1 MEKRNV
7 PKLRFKRF
15 ECEWKEY
22 KLGDFLDFYTTNSLS
37 RDCLNNDNGKVKNI
51 HYGDIHMKFPTV
63 LDIQKNQ
70 IPFIND
76 DIDISKI
83 KEESFCKNSDLIF
96 ADASEDYDDIGKA
109 IELRNICNSKIVAG
123 LHTILARDNKGI
135 TASGFK
141 GFMLLNESVRK
152 QIKILAAGAK
162 VLGISKT
169 NLSKVKVKLPSLEEQ
184 TKIANF
190 LSNVDNI
197 IEEQEGKVKDLEQY
211 KKGMMQKIFKQ
222 EVRFRDENGGE
233 YPEWEDK
240 KLKNICSINQGLQI
254 AISDRFTEYKEGR
267 YFYITNEFLKSD
279 SDKKYYIENPTQNV
293 ICDEADILMT
303 RTGNT
308 GKVVRNVSGA
318 FHNNF
323 FKVNYN
329 RNKIF
334 GDFMYYFLTS
344 NKIQRTIMRLA
355 GSSTIPDLNHND
367 FYNIKIKIPCI
378 EEQTKI
384 ANFLSNI
391 DNIIEEEKKKLEDL
405 KLWKKGLLQQ
415 MFV

>member
-7 PKLRFKRF
+7 TKLRFKGF
-15 ECEWKEY
+15 EDEWKEFR
-22 KLGDFLDFYTTNSLS
+22 LGDIVTFY
-37 RDCLNNDNGKVKNI
+37 DNLRKPIKGEERNEGI
-51 HYGDIHMKFPTV
+51 YPYYGATGIIDY
-63 LDIQKNQ
+63 
-70 IPFIND
+70 IND
-76 DIDISKI
+76 FIFEGEYLLLGEDGANIVTRSAPLIYKTKGKFWVNNHAHIFYPKENFNIDYLKQALERINYI
-83 KEESFCKNSDLIF
+83 PYNSGTAQPKLN
-96 ADASEDYDDIGKA
+96 
-109 IELRNICNSKIVAG
+109 IENVK
-123 LHTILARDNKGI
+123 
-135 TASGFK
+135 
-141 GFMLLNESVRK
+141 
-152 QIKILAAGAK
+152 K
-162 VLGISKT
+162 VLLKSPG
-169 NLSKVKVKLPSLEEQ
+169 LEEQ

>member
-7 PKLRFKRF
+7 PKLRFKGF
-15 ECEWKEY
+15 EDEWREY
-22 KLGDFLDFYTTNSLS
+22 KLGDLGEFKNGINKSKEDF
-37 RDCLNNDNGKVKNI
+37 GFGV
-51 HYGDIHMKFPTV
+51 
-63 LDIQKNQ
+63 
-70 IPFIND
+70 PFINLMNVFGKNVLLND
-76 DIDISKI
+76 SYGLVNATSKEI
-83 KEESFCKNSDLIF
+83 KENNLLNGDVLFIRSSVKREGVGETVLIGEDLLNTV
-96 ADASEDYDDIGKA
+96 Y
-109 IELRNICNSKIVAG
+109 
-123 LHTILARDNKGI
+123 
-135 TASGFK
+135 SGFLIRFREYNK
-141 GFMLLNESVRK
+141 VIFNDYKKYCFSTKKFRNNLIAKSSTSANTNINQES
-152 QIKILAAGAK
+152 LK
-162 VLGISKT
+162 VLKL
-169 NLSKVKVKLPSLEEQ
+169 NLSSIEEQ
-184 TKIANF
+184 TKIADF

-222 EVRFRDENGGE
+222 EVRFRDDNGGD
-233 YPEWEDK
+233 YPEWEEK

-293 ICDEADILMT
+293 ICDEEDILMT

-329 RNKIF
+329 RNKIL

-344 NKIQRTIMRLA
+344 DKIQKTIMRLA

-384 ANFLSNI
+384 VNFLSNI

>member
-7 PKLRFKRF
+7 PKLRFKGF
-15 ECEWKEY
+15 EDEWK
-22 KLGDFLDFYTTNSLS
+22 SLS
-37 RDCLNNDNGKVKNI
+37 IGNTL
-51 HYGDIHMKFPTV
+51 
-63 LDIQKNQ
+63 
-70 IPFIND
+70 
-76 DIDISKI
+76 KI
-83 KEESFCKNSDLIF
+83 KHGKDQKKIISENGIYPILGTGGEIGRTNTPIYSKESVLIGRKGTIDKPFYMNSPFWTVDTLF
-96 ADASEDYDDIGKA
+96 YSE
-109 IELRNICNSKIVAG
+109 
-123 LHTILARDNKGI
+123 ILDGFYAKLLFYSFQRINWKKYSE
-135 TASGFK
+135 ASGVPS
-141 GFMLLNESVRK
+141 LSASTIEN
-152 QIKILAAGAK
+152 IKYNIPK
-162 VLGISKT
+162 
-169 NLSKVKVKLPSLEEQ
+169 LEEQ